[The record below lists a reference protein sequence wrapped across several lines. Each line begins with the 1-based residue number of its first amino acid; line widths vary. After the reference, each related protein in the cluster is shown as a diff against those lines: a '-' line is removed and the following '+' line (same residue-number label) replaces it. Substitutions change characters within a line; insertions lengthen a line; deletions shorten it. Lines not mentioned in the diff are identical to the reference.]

1 MGRNGCFTTRASPRS
16 ICEMFI
22 SLWDRDA
29 EACSNDSEDSLF
41 LLLPTTVHPPP
52 CCTSCVV
59 FNATGCSNFRFLK
72 RPIGIFRKEG
82 KRDEKMVATGVFCC
96 LHAPTVS
103 DSARGSTSARVSNS
117 KCTCERALPQL
128 FLHTFTVYK
137 LRGFPHP
144 APPTH
149 VCGWV

>member
-29 EACSNDSEDSLF
+29 EACSNDLEDSLF
-41 LLLPTTVHPPP
+41 LLLPAAVHPSP

-59 FNATGCSNFRFLK
+59 FNATGRSNFRFLK

-82 KRDEKMVATGVFCC
+82 ERDEKMAATGVFCS
-96 LHAPTVS
+96 LRTPTAN
-103 DSARGSTSARVSNS
+103 DSAREPTSVGLSNS
-117 KCTCERALPQL
+117 KCTCERAPPQL
-128 FLHTFTVYK
+128 FPHTFTVYK
-137 LRGFPHP
+137 LRRVPHP
-144 APPTH
+144 GTPTH
-149 VCGWV
+149 E